1 MLTLERADMAKSIT
15 KENLRGKQRR
25 AIKHRL
31 QGSLSQLVLALF
43 TQAQETKQFGHHV
56 RR

>member
-1 MLTLERADMAKSIT
+1 MAKSIT
-15 KENLRGKQRR
+15 NENLRGEQHR
-25 AIKHRL
+25 AIKQSL

-43 TQAQETKQFGHHV
+43 TQAQETKQFGHQV